1 MARGRSRYQRG
12 RVVSTETGGWEIH
25 YNIYLTDPA
34 TGKPKRHHRS
44 RVVGH
49 APKMRKAE
57 AETILA
63 AELAAVNGGPVAR
76 LADGTLT
83 FGEWMRNFY
92 IPMRGANWR
101 PATRH
106 SNDGYLK
113 KQIYPTLEHVALKD
127 ITKFQVQMLLNQ
139 LAAADYSYNVV
150 YHVRDLVKAAL
161 AEAVDQ
167 EVLERNVAR
176 KTAIPEIEERDKPVL
191 PVEWYAKLLAGLR
204 TARDRALFLIAS
216 FCALRPSEI
225 FGLTWGSYQGST
237 FKVMNTAWRGQF
249 QPKKIK
255 RKNRYGRSNYRL
267 VAIPEAVRG
276 AIDEWRRQCGN
287 TEENTLMFPAIAARG
302 RKPLNKPMLPDNW
315 LRLRLYPVSSALKIP
330 FHPTF
335 QVLRRSFSTHGKK
348 EAHPTEM
355 QAQLGHSDIRT
366 TLNIYTQTLDPEVL
380 KMANEVT
387 NRLLQLG
394 EESDPGSI
402 Q

>member
-1 MARGRSRYQRG
+1 MARGRSRYQKG
-12 RVVSTETGGWEIH
+12 RVVSTEAGGWEIH
-25 YNIYLTDPA
+25 YNVYVTDPA

-44 RVVGH
+44 RVVGYP
-49 APKMRKAE
+49 PKMRKAE
-57 AETILA
+57 AKSILA
-63 AELAAVNGGPVAR
+63 AELAAVNGGPITR
-76 LADGTLT
+76 PADGTIT

-101 PATRH
+101 PATRR

-113 KQIYPTLEHVALKD
+113 KQIYPRLEHVALKD
-127 ITKFQVQMLLNQ
+127 ISKFQVQMLLNH
-139 LAAADYSYNVV
+139 LAATGYSYNVV
-150 YHVRDLVKAAL
+150 YHVRDIIKAAL
-161 AEAVDQ
+161 AEALDQ

-176 KTAIPEIEERDKPVL
+176 KTVIPEIEEREKAVL

-204 TARDRALFLIAS
+204 MPRDRAIFLIAS

-225 FGLTWGSYQGST
+225 FGLTWGSYQGLM

-249 QPKKIK
+249 QAKKIK
-255 RKNRYGRSNYRL
+255 RKNRFGRTNYRL
-267 VAIPEAVRG
+267 VAIPEAVRRSVE
-276 AIDEWRRQCGN
+276 EWRRECGN
-287 TEENTLMFPAIAARG
+287 TEENTLMFPAIGARG
-302 RKPLNKPMLPDNW
+302 RKPLDKPMHPDNW
-315 LRLRLYPVSSALKIP
+315 LRLRLYPVANVLGLS

-335 QVLRRSFSTHGKK
+335 QVLRRSFSTHGKM

-366 TLNIYTQTLDPEVL
+366 TLNIYTQTLDAEVL
-380 KMANEVT
+380 HMANEVT

-394 EESDPGSI
+394 KEAEPGSI